1 MEQGEIKQI
10 YELILDFWKYIKAT
24 IDITDNDEYWHRVDI
39 LGNELYTKHN
49 NHPLA
54 LKLILAYVDY
64 LEDERKRIKQCQNTV
79 TLPE

>member
-1 MEQGEIKQI
+1 MEQGKIKQI

-24 IDITDNDEYWHRVDI
+24 IDITDNDEYWHRVDV
-39 LGNELYTKHN
+39 LSNELYTKHN

-64 LEDERKRIKQCQNTV
+64 LEDERKK
-79 TLPE
+79 LK